1 MGFLTSKPAIGLTA
15 VLLAQGA
22 LYYATAA
29 RSERA
34 SPVAALQFFPAS
46 IGPWRLY
53 RDAPIDP
60 AVQDVLKAD
69 DTLNRV
75 YGDPSSGAMAI
86 LFIAYFRTQRTGAS
100 PHSPKNCMPGAGWEP
115 VETPGVVSIPVA
127 GRSSPMVVNRYVVA
141 RGDAK
146 SVVLYWY
153 QSHGR
158 VIASE
163 YAAKLWLIADAIR
176 YHRSDTA
183 LIKVMVPFAGDSDS
197 PAAPTAI
204 RFVQDVYPMLAAE
217 FPD

>member
-15 VLLAQGA
+15 VLLVQGA

-29 RSERA
+29 RSERTA
-34 SPVAALQFFPAS
+34 PVAALQFFSNA
-46 IGPWRLY
+46 IGPWQLY

-60 AVQDVLKAD
+60 EVQDVLKAD

-75 YGDPSSGAMAI
+75 YEEPSSGAMAI
-86 LFIAYFRTQRTGAS
+86 LFIAYFKTQRTGAS
-100 PHSPKNCMPGAGWEP
+100 PHSPKNCLPGAGWEP
-115 VETPGVVSIPVA
+115 VETPGIIPIQVA
-127 GRSSPMVVNRYVVA
+127 GRPAPIVVNRYVVA

-158 VIASE
+158 IIASE
-163 YAAKLWLIADAIR
+163 YSAKLWLIADAIR

-183 LIKVMVPFAGDSDS
+183 LIKVVVPFASDSDS
-197 PAAPTAI
+197 AAAPTAI
-204 RFVQDVYPMLAAE
+204 RFVQAVYPLLAVE